1 MAKHSP
7 CSWAVALD
15 LWLQFQGMM
24 ERVLSEC
31 SVWWSEK
38 QMKRKPWWQ
47 AQVHCGSWE
56 ASQGAPGPRVV
67 RRTHPTK
74 RVSVSDLC
82 RFLPGVAGCQACA
95 LPDGQTAAGLFQ
107 DAFWREW
114 EPSSCI
120 LLLRFLE
127 LFPLHHRPNT
137 ATTLYTS
144 PLNGDSH
151 PSAGFSLASPEQQVA
166 STRLM
171 HAFAAGGL
179 FKKISD
185 SFGSNNSF
193 QGDLEERKCDINLT

>member
-1 MAKHSP
+1 MTSVP
-7 CSWAVALD
+7 RND
-15 LWLQFQGMM
+15 G
-24 ERVLSEC
+24 EVLVWMLCVMVSETDE
-31 SVWWSEK
+31 EK
-38 QMKRKPWWQ
+38 TLMTSRR

-56 ASQGAPGPRVV
+56 ASRGLLVLVWSGGPIQTR
-67 RRTHPTK
+67 
-74 RVSVSDLC
+74 RVSVSGLC
-82 RFLPGVAGCQACA
+82 RFLPGVGECQACA
-95 LPDGQTAAGLFQ
+95 PPDGQAAAGLFQ

-127 LFPLHHRPNT
+127 LFPLRHCPNT
-137 ATTLYTS
+137 ATAFFTS

-151 PSAGFSLASPEQQVA
+151 PSGGFSLASPEQQVA
-166 STRLM
+166 STRLK
-171 HAFAAGGL
+171 HTFAAGGL